1 MTSITNSST
10 RLVASIAGV
19 AVAAALIVGAFAAA
33 PAQAAALS
41 QSQINA
47 HFTAMTGMTPSGSC
61 GQTCTAVT
69 VQ

>member
-1 MTSITNSST
+1 MALDTWFKGA
-10 RLVASIAGV
+10 VGKV
-19 AVAAALIVGAFAAA
+19 AVYNTL
-33 PAQAAALS
+33 LS

-47 HFTAMTGMTPSGSC
+47 HFTAMTKQTPSGSC